1 MDIFTDKKPDNYFSR
16 EIKRG
21 WLNLFFLVI
30 GVWGLLTPFVG
41 FTSASLSDFE
51 LEWGYWHTV
60 TGPVCGGIML
70 VGLAV
75 LAFYTIWSFLLI
87 KPNAVFLGKTYLILL
102 FFINLYLLGLIE
114 DEQTRWDIF
123 YILPGSLF
131 WLVFWYL
138 YFLFSKQIKALFPKQ
153 EREIFKRDKIF
164 LSVMVSPFLIWHLIA
179 IIFLLVDQS

>member
-41 FTSASLSDFE
+41 FTSVSLSDFE

-70 VGLAV
+70 IGLAA
-75 LAFYTIWSFLLI
+75 LAFYTIWSFRLI

-102 FFINLYLLGLIE
+102 FITNLIILMFIE
-114 DEQTRWDIF
+114 DEQTRQDIF
-123 YILPGSLF
+123 YILPNSLF
-131 WLVFWYL
+131 WVVVWYL
-138 YFLFSKQIKALFPKQ
+138 YLLFSKQIKALFPKQ
-153 EREIFKRDKIF
+153 ERKIFKRDKIF
-164 LSVMVSPFLIWHLIA
+164 LSVMVSPLLIWHLIA
-179 IIFLLVDQS
+179 LILSLADRS